1 MLNFNKRLPRY
12 YLIISYIAFFML
24 LMLLVTHLAR
34 MFFKKDNTIGN
45 LVTGFLALFLV
56 TVIIAFGF
64 KYLSYNI
71 QPRIKLSGNLFR
83 KEHEEKVELPQLEL
97 NKDFE
102 QSIKRLLELKKS
114 ALEDLSTD
122 YTVKTQQSQLILER
136 YDREIKHLENMQ
148 ERQIEILQQ
157 SNSLTHKFQVQN
169 WQYGKDIKYAQDI
182 FIKHIKH
189 ERYSHYCF
197 CSYLDEFKVDPK
209 FNFSGLEPT
218 LSSAMIYINCVPS
231 ITCIFKSA
239 SAFLNTIGSLKTD
252 HQAPFVQYCQRVYGF
267 DCKVA
272 LKTEISLFDE
282 LKSDFHTYVN
292 INYWINNSYLDN
304 EWRSRLISSIEKA
317 EHCLRYSDEEYLD
330 MVTSY
335 RKAGM
340 ESTIN
345 ELKNSVNVQI
355 PKNEIDR
362 ISVSCNP
369 VIQDLVREL
378 DLLET
383 VGTITID
390 NMQSS
395 LFEPSLSKKVINLIL
410 SKEELKKLMQAKQ
423 ELSLENGTQ
432 AKINQ
437 MMFYIRSQFS
447 EIKDR
452 IVVNLSGAAY
462 CEVMEV
468 QALLD
473 LESPTTVEFRKRF
486 LSAKNVKIQISS
498 LYKQLFKEEEDQISL
513 LQFIRGAVAEAIS
526 NIDHS
531 MENLILK
538 SLYDNL
544 IYYDNLL
551 KNMQIVFSEQN
562 RIIKDNNIVFTDLLS
577 AELSDLEGV
586 YDILYEKYEFLEQNY
601 NKIKQILLKLVD
613 IRTINSRLSSTCKDM
628 KRIHN
633 VFKELL
639 TLEVQYSDIDSLL
652 NKLQE
657 LNEAACVIKDGS
669 SYLHLLDIPENEEN
683 DFLAELN
690 RQEDSVKL
698 LALLSAKKID
708 FDMLNKRIT
717 DQYNGKVQS
726 LNESLAAFKDK
737 RDKILMHPNIVGHL
751 SKEKI
756 LDLVDRL
763 EKLKEGLMLLLNQDE
778 QLIFDVYI
786 KEINS
791 VITLIN
797 GVPELLYSD
806 NETPAQKLRKLTSCL
821 EFFQES
827 FVTDGQLSNLL
838 DLKTKIQEGERL
850 RLPVLEKLKAVF
862 LESEKITFALLE
874 LKNDIHQIID
884 QINQQKLFIVKEDA
898 NEMKEFIGLLS
909 DLLDGISNK
918 EDISEFLY
926 GMSKFNDSLSK
937 LENHVG
943 FSGDKKDYVE
953 CILNHLKNISKLSN
967 ELQAKQIEK
976 LKLDNTES
984 LDLIKKLMNI
994 GQQLSVKE
1002 QLNVFDDLCSF
1013 VNVVK
1018 YLQTE
1023 LVELRQKTVDVI
1035 LETVGTKECNKNS
1048 LIKLIN
1054 EKLESLDS
1062 NSDLLEIT
1070 NSFIY
1075 EEYQNLN
1082 KVIQLK
1088 DCISKLRKEP
1098 NDIKKII
1105 DQLLKLLQNI
1115 LSHTEIKLCED
1126 LKDVTT
1132 LCNQNETLNCLKRC
1146 IYKTRDEKL
1155 NRYKNQLNEFVD
1167 PIMETINSMLGS
1179 LHNKVSGIEV
1189 KLCLK
1194 MENSLQDL
1202 RNMLQQDNQIMISN
1216 AEKKFQEIYK
1226 DLQNI
1231 FLTDDEIPN
1240 ILFSIESQSESC
1252 KEKLAL
1258 NSYTVHFLS
1267 FIKFLSYTIIEGKFD
1282 VEKNIIGSLND
1293 KIHRQKILISEL
1305 RTEVIKELDK
1315 SVRVL
1320 VHQSVYYPQDLI
1332 NVRLIKKKLMDNEII
1347 CDDLMEILEDNVREK
1362 VACSTNV
1369 VLALMCKERISDFR
1383 NKIDTYK
1390 QEQMSHACRL
1400 KLYTAIKKFMDN
1412 KSVDAVNVQYLREI
1426 DDNIQQPSATL
1437 FSSEDTFQHGMVVVN
1452 I

>member
-1 MLNFNKRLPRY
+1 
-12 YLIISYIAFFML
+12 ML
-24 LMLLVTHLAR
+24 LMLLVTHLAI
-34 MFFKKDNTIGN
+34 MFFEKDNTIGN

-64 KYLSYNI
+64 KYLSDNI

-122 YTVKTQQSQLILER
+122 YTVETQQSQLILEK
-136 YDREIKHLENMQ
+136 YDMEIKHLENMQ

-157 SNSLTHKFQVQN
+157 SNSLTHKFQMQN

-189 ERYSHYCF
+189 ERYSHSCF
-197 CSYLDEFKVDPK
+197 CSYLDEFKVGPK
-209 FNFSGLEPT
+209 FNFGELEPT

-239 SAFLNTIGSLKTD
+239 SALLNTIGSLKTD
-252 HQAPFVQYCQRVYGF
+252 HQAPFVQYCQRVYDF

-272 LKTEISLFDE
+272 LNTEISLFDE
-282 LKSDFHTYVN
+282 LKSDLHTYVN
-292 INYWINNSYLDN
+292 INYWINNSYLYK
-304 EWRSRLISSIEKA
+304 EWHSRLIGSIEKA
-317 EHCLRYSDEEYLD
+317 EHCLRYSDKEYLD
-330 MVTSY
+330 MVTSC
-335 RKAGM
+335 RKSGI

-355 PKNEIDR
+355 PKHEINR
-362 ISVSCNP
+362 IMVSCDP
-369 VIQDLVREL
+369 VIQDIVREL

-383 VGTITID
+383 VRIMHID

-395 LFEPSLSKKVINLIL
+395 LPEASLSKKVIKLIL
-410 SKEELKKLMQAKQ
+410 SKEDLKQLMQEKE

-447 EIKDR
+447 EIHDR
-452 IVVNLSGAAY
+452 IVINLPDAAY

-468 QALLD
+468 QAALLG
-473 LESPTTVEFRKRF
+473 LESPVTVEFRKRL
-486 LSAKNVKIQISS
+486 LSTKNAKIQISS
-498 LYKQLFKEEEDQISL
+498 LSKQLFNEEEDQISL
-513 LQFIRGAVAEAIS
+513 LQCIRDTVEAAIS

-538 SLYDNL
+538 TLYDNL
-544 IYYDNLL
+544 IYYDDLL

-562 RIIKDNNIVFTDLLS
+562 RIMKDNNIVCTDLLS
-577 AELSDLEGV
+577 AELSDLESV
-586 YDILYEKYEFLEQNY
+586 YDILYKRYEFLEQNY
-601 NKIKQILLKLVD
+601 NTIKQILLKLVD
-613 IRTINSRLSSTCKDM
+613 IRTINSCLSSICKDM
-628 KRIHN
+628 KPIHN

-639 TLEVQYSDIDSLL
+639 TLEAKYSGIDPLL

-657 LNEAACVIKDGS
+657 LNKAACVIKDGS
-669 SYLHLLDIPENEEN
+669 SYLNLLDIPENEEK

-708 FDMLNKRIT
+708 FYMLNNRLT

-726 LNESLAAFKDK
+726 LKESLAAFKDK

-763 EKLKEGLMLLLNQDE
+763 EKLKEVLMLLLNQDE
-778 QLIFDVYI
+778 QLIFDGYI

-797 GVPELLYSD
+797 GVPELLYND

-827 FVTDGQLSNLL
+827 FVTDDQLSKLL
-838 DLKTKIQEGERL
+838 YLKTKIQAEEKL
-850 RLPVLEKLKAVF
+850 RIPILEKLKAVF
-862 LESEKITFALLE
+862 LESEEITFTLLD
-874 LKNDIHQIID
+874 LKNNINQIID

-926 GMSKFNDSLSK
+926 CMSKFNDSLSK

-943 FSGDKKDYVE
+943 FSGDKKDSVE

-976 LKLDNTES
+976 LKLDNTKS
-984 LDLIKKLMNI
+984 LNLIKKLMNI
-994 GQQLSVKE
+994 EQQLSVKE
-1002 QLNVFDDLCSF
+1002 QLSVFDDLCSF

-1054 EKLESLDS
+1054 EKLESLDN

-1070 NSFIY
+1070 NSFTY

-1082 KVIQLK
+1082 KLIQLQ
-1088 DCISKLRKEP
+1088 DCISKLREEP

-1105 DQLLKLLQNI
+1105 DQLLKLSQDI
-1115 LSHTEIKLCED
+1115 LSPTEIIKLHED
-1126 LKDVTT
+1126 VKDVTT
-1132 LCNQNETLNCLKRC
+1132 LSNQNETLNCLKRC

-1155 NRYKNQLNEFVD
+1155 NQYKNQLNEFVD
-1167 PIMETINSMLGS
+1167 PIIETINSMLVS
-1179 LHNKVSGIEV
+1179 LHDKVSGIEV
-1189 KLCLK
+1189 TLCLK
-1194 MENSLQDL
+1194 MESSLQDL
-1202 RNMLQQDNQIMISN
+1202 RNMLRQDNQIMISN

-1226 DLQNI
+1226 DLQNM
-1231 FLTDDEIPN
+1231 FLTDDEIPS

-1258 NSYTVHFLS
+1258 NSYAAHFLS
-1267 FIKFLSYTIIEGKFD
+1267 FIKFLSYTIIEGKFNF
-1282 VEKNIIGSLND
+1282 EKNIIGSLND

-1305 RTEVIKELDK
+1305 RTAVIKELDRN
-1315 SVRVL
+1315 VQVL
-1320 VHQSVYYPQDLI
+1320 LRQSVYYPQDLI

-1347 CDDLMEILEDNVREK
+1347 CDDLMDVLEDNVREK
-1362 VACSTNV
+1362 VECSTNV
-1369 VLALMCKERISDFR
+1369 VLALMCKESISDFR

-1390 QEQMSHACRL
+1390 QEQRSHACRL
-1400 KLYTAIKKFMDN
+1400 KLYTVIKKFMDS
-1412 KSVDAVNVQYLREI
+1412 KSIDAVNVQYLRGI
-1426 DDNIQQPSATL
+1426 DDDNIQQPSATL